1 MRLALLVPLCLAACM
16 LTNTPSRRIPDVSQE
31 QYSAVSRVRSGSF
44 TSVSG
49 TLALSYVA
57 DRETRLCFTLV
68 EHPMMSSN
76 SALGMAPVDC
86 CVLQRVPRM
95 RPAVPWLND
104 DACRSGTT
112 PPPPAS
118 ATAPR

>member
-1 MRLALLVPLCLAACM
+1 MRLALLVPLGLAACM
-16 LTNTPSRRIPDVSQE
+16 STNTPSRRTPDVTRE

-49 TLALSYVA
+49 SLALSYVA
-57 DRETRLCFTLV
+57 DRETRLCFTLI
-68 EHPMMSSN
+68 EHAMMSRDS
-76 SALGMAPVDC
+76 SLGMAPVDC

-104 DACRSGTT
+104 EACRSGAT

>member
-1 MRLALLVPLCLAACM
+1 MS
-16 LTNTPSRRIPDVSQE
+16 TNSPSGRIADVSQQE
-31 QYSAVSRVRSGSF
+31 YSAVSRVRSGSF

-49 TLALSYVA
+49 SLALSYVA

-68 EHPMMSSN
+68 EHALIGRDSS
-76 SALGMAPVDC
+76 LGMASVDC

-104 DACRSGTT
+104 ERCRSGAT